1 VGGYVCGLSKTNGKT
16 EKVAEIVDTQG
27 FAFSVFIPF
36 FVPFWWWKRKK
47 KRKAVYG
54 ECLIG

>member
-1 VGGYVCGLSKTNGKT
+1 MRGCGKNLCGGGESNGKT

-36 FVPFWWWKRKK
+36 FIPFFRS
-47 KRKAVYG
+47 VFPF
-54 ECLIG
+54 